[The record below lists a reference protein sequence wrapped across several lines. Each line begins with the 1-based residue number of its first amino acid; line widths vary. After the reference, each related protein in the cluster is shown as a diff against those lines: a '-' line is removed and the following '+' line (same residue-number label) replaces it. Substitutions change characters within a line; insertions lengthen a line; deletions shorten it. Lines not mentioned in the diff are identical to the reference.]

1 MSISIKGYIAGNG
14 LSFLRGLSIR
24 NEEEGLKMMDLLG
37 NELGTLDA
45 SYLTGLRE
53 VCSLRLLSAQTK
65 TC

>member
-1 MSISIKGYIAGNG
+1 
-14 LSFLRGLSIR
+14 
-24 NEEEGLKMMDLLG
+24 MMDLFS

-53 VCSLRLLSAQTK
+53 VCSLLLLSAQTK